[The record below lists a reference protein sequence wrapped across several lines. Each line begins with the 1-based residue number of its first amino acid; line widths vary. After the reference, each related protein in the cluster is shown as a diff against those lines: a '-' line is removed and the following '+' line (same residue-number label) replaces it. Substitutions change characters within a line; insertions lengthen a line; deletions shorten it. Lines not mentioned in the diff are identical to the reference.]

1 MDPEKEVR
9 ELLRKYGV
17 PIRHN
22 KHEAF
27 RLNGHLIVITNTRTD
42 FRGWLNK
49 RAEVRRAMKTPP
61 GPPRCNGR

>member
-9 ELLRKYGV
+9 QLLKQHGEPV
-17 PIRHN
+17 RHN

-27 RLNGHLIVITNTRTD
+27 RINGHLIVITNTRTD

-49 RAEVRRAMKTPP
+49 RAEVRRALKEPA
-61 GPPRCNGR
+61 GPRCNGR